1 MTEGTAAPCI
11 VRGGALSP
19 TMSMRE
25 AWAIYHADADKKLL
39 AERGRRRRGTTRQRN
54 CVFVADAYAC
64 HRVRWRRRR
73 HCARRA
79 PIRLPPPC
87 SLHRCP
93 PAPLSFGLRLTTVA
107 AVLYVAADAASR
119 RPPKGSASRYVA
131 SHPAGSS
138 VGSPTDG
145 WRVALSGRR
154 APCAWRQSLCHCG
167 VTLRCCRWVG
177 VPQCHS

>member
-1 MTEGTAAPCI
+1 
-11 VRGGALSP
+11 
-19 TMSMRE
+19 MSIIE
-25 AWAIYHADADKKLL
+25 AWATCHADTDKELL
-39 AERGRRRRGTTRQRN
+39 AKRGRRRRGTTRQRK
-54 CVFVADAYAC
+54 CVFVAEAYAC

-79 PIRLPPPC
+79 PVRLPPPC
-87 SLHRCP
+87 SFHRCP

-107 AVLYVAADAASR
+107 AVLYVAAVAASR

-145 WRVALSGRR
+145 WRDALSGRR
-154 APCAWRQSLCHCG
+154 VRARRRQSLCRCG
-167 VTLRCCRWVG
+167 VALRCCRWVG
-177 VPQCHS
+177 VPQRHS